1 MNALQQLP
9 DMTLEEAQAKHAELK
24 ALESVMRSSLLEMR
38 DRKGWKVLGYASF
51 SEYGEQEWG
60 YNKSYISR
68 LVEAQRNQEL
78 LKLPIGNSDIPES
91 HLRPLSKVDDADK
104 KALYEEAVE
113 RALAEGKKLGAKMME
128 EVVAEHIAKSSQM
141 QKRINFLELDKEA
154 TVKQNDELR
163 NALAYQVDTQ
173 VNEKLAVER
182 ATLIL
187 ENSNAL
193 QNAQKLID
201 DAQDTIERLQ
211 QESADQLERFK
222 KEKDKAIKDGISL
235 EINKRET
242 EIRQLD
248 YQVESLQKQ
257 AAELR
262 AARDLLDTENGTIK
276 QHQESLKDINSAIQT
291 IKSALFFADESGS
304 TPVEL
309 IQAWN
314 ALSLA
319 IAELANQLS
328 LFCNRGVG
336 SVVINGNLLSADA
349 NDDFCVDTFNNW
361 GNA

>member
-1 MNALQQLP
+1 MNELQQLP
-9 DMTLEEAQAKHAELK
+9 DMTLEEAQAKHAQLK
-24 ALESVMRSSLLEMR
+24 SLESVMRSSLLEMR
-38 DRKGWKVLGYASF
+38 DRKGWLVLGYASF
-51 SEYGEQEWG
+51 SEYGETEWG
-60 YNKSYISR
+60 FSQAYLYRLANAADIQKIISPMGENEISER
-68 LVEAQRNQEL
+68 T
-78 LKLPIGNSDIPES
+78 
-91 HLRPLSKVDDADK
+91 LRPLSKVDDADK

-128 EVVAEHIAKSSQM
+128 EVVAEHLAKSSQM
-141 QKRINFLELDKEA
+141 QKRIDFLELDKEA
-154 TVKQNDELR
+154 TTKQNDELR
-163 NALAYQVDTQ
+163 NALAYQVDTK
-173 VNEKLAVER
+173 VDEKLAIER

-235 EINKRET
+235 ELNKRET

-276 QHQESLKDINSAIQT
+276 QHQESIKDINSAIQT
-291 IKSALFFADESGS
+291 IKSALFLADESGN

-349 NDDFCVDTFNNW
+349 NDDFGVDTFNNW

>member
-1 MNALQQLP
+1 MNELQQLP
-9 DMTLEEAQAKHAELK
+9 DMTLEEAQVKHAELK

-38 DRKGWKVLGYASF
+38 DRKGWKVLGYDSF

-60 YNKSYISR
+60 FSQAYLYRLANAADIQKIISPMGENEISER
-68 LVEAQRNQEL
+68 T
-78 LKLPIGNSDIPES
+78 
-91 HLRPLSKVDDADK
+91 LRPLSKVDDADK

-128 EVVAEHIAKSSQM
+128 EVVADYMAKNSQM
-141 QKRINFLELDKEA
+141 QKRLDFLELDKVE
-154 TVKQNDELR
+154 TTKQNDQLR
-163 NALAYQVDTQ
+163 NDLAFK
-173 VNEKLAVER
+173 VNEKVDEKLAIER

-222 KEKDKAIKDGISL
+222 KEKDKAVRDGISL
-235 EINKRET
+235 ELSKRET
-242 EIRQLD
+242 ELRQLD

-262 AARDLLDTENGTIK
+262 NARDLLDTENGIIK
-276 QHQESLKDINSAIQT
+276 QHQESIKDVGGAIQD
-291 IKSALFFADESGS
+291 IKAALYLANESGS
-304 TPVEL
+304 IPIEL
-309 IQAWN
+309 MNTWH
-314 ALSLA
+314 SLHVA
-319 IAELANQLS
+319 FTELAKEFNA
-328 LFCNRGVG
+328 FCSRRAN
-336 SVVINGNLLSADA
+336 SVVIDSNALVSDSV
-349 NDDFCVDTFNNW
+349 DDFDDLSFIGW